1 MCNFC
6 CTFAAEKCFK
16 NYTTMKKIQ
25 ILLAALVAVVMS
37 SCVGFKTE
45 ATVDIKVVRNGQP
58 LSGVTVYK
66 FKDNGLGEGTTL
78 SKSNASGSA
87 VSDGGGIAHF
97 ELKSPD
103 DLDPSNVAGLE
114 LNDAATFYFC
124 TYDAEDTRNAMVTVP
139 VSTGDKLTRTLE
151 VPEGLVNGDDE

>member
-25 ILLAALVAVVMS
+25 ILLAALVAVVMG

-66 FKDNGLGEGTTL
+66 FKDNGLGEGFTHY
-78 SKSNASGSA
+78 KSNASGSA

-124 TYDAEDTRNAMVTVP
+124 TYDAEGTQNAIVTVP
-139 VSTGDKLTRTLE
+139 VSTGDNLTRTLE

>member
-1 MCNFC
+1 
-6 CTFAAEKCFK
+6 
-16 NYTTMKKIQ
+16 MKKIQ

-66 FKDNGLGEGTTL
+66 FKDSDGSTL
-78 SKSNASGSA
+78 YKSNASGSA

-103 DLDPSNVAGLE
+103 DLDPSNVSGLE

-124 TYDAEDTRNAMVTVP
+124 TYDAEGTQNAIVTVP

-151 VPEGLVNGDDE
+151 VPEGLVNGNDE

>member
-1 MCNFC
+1 
-6 CTFAAEKCFK
+6 
-16 NYTTMKKIQ
+16 MKKIQ
-25 ILLAALVAVVMS
+25 ILLAALVAVVMC

-45 ATVDIKVVRNGQP
+45 ATVNIKVVRNGQP
-58 LSGVTVYK
+58 LPGVTVYK
-66 FKDNGLGEGTTL
+66 FKDNGLGAGTTL
-78 SKSNASGSA
+78 FKGNASGSA

-124 TYDAEDTRNAMVTVP
+124 TYDAEGTRNAIDTVL

>member
-1 MCNFC
+1 
-6 CTFAAEKCFK
+6 
-16 NYTTMKKIQ
+16 MKKIQ

-66 FKDNGLGEGTTL
+66 FKDNGLGEGFTHY
-78 SKSNASGSA
+78 KSNASGSA